1 MFEIQSYIKV
11 NDEFIAIE
19 DIKGNSVYKKMDKR
33 SIEGAI
39 TIKYY
44 TQIIL
49 DLTYWDYIEELWLSI
64 IAMLE
69 EYKINEY
76 AKMLFPDQPV
86 SLEIVKD
93 RNEMSILRISHK
105 NQKQSF
111 YLPEKEFIKSLAL
124 AYNDFSSFLND

>member
-49 DLTYWDYIEELWLSI
+49 DLTYWDYIEELWLYI

-93 RNEMSILRISHK
+93 RNEMIILRISYK

-124 AYNDFSSFLND
+124 AFNDFSSFLND

>member
-111 YLPEKEFIKSLAL
+111 YLPEKEFIKSLTL
-124 AYNDFSSFLND
+124 AFNDFSSFLND

>member
-93 RNEMSILRISHK
+93 RNEMIILRISHK

-124 AYNDFSSFLND
+124 AFNDFSSFLND

>member
-44 TQIIL
+44 TQIL
-49 DLTYWDYIEELWLSI
+49 GLYRR
-64 IAMLE
+64 
-69 EYKINEY
+69 
-76 AKMLFPDQPV
+76 
-86 SLEIVKD
+86 IVALYYCYV
-93 RNEMSILRISHK
+93 RRI
-105 NQKQSF
+105 
-111 YLPEKEFIKSLAL
+111 
-124 AYNDFSSFLND
+124 

>member
-44 TQIIL
+44 SQIIL

-111 YLPEKEFIKSLAL
+111 YLPEKEFIKSLVL
-124 AYNDFSSFLND
+124 AFNDFSSFLND

>member
-49 DLTYWDYIEELWLSI
+49 GAPLIT
-64 IAMLE
+64 
-69 EYKINEY
+69 
-76 AKMLFPDQPV
+76 P
-86 SLEIVKD
+86 
-93 RNEMSILRISHK
+93 
-105 NQKQSF
+105 
-111 YLPEKEFIKSLAL
+111 
-124 AYNDFSSFLND
+124 

>member
-44 TQIIL
+44 SQIIL

-124 AYNDFSSFLND
+124 AFNDFSSFLND

>member
-49 DLTYWDYIEELWLSI
+49 DLTYWDYIEELWLYI

-111 YLPEKEFIKSLAL
+111 YLPEKEFIKSLVL
-124 AYNDFSSFLND
+124 AFNDFSSFLND

>member
-93 RNEMSILRISHK
+93 RNEISILRISQN

-124 AYNDFSSFLND
+124 AFNDFSSFLND

>member
-124 AYNDFSSFLND
+124 AFNDFSSYLND

>member
-49 DLTYWDYIEELWLSI
+49 DLTYWDYIEELWLYI

-76 AKMLFPDQPV
+76 AKMLLPDQPV

-124 AYNDFSSFLND
+124 AFNDFSSFLND

>member
-64 IAMLE
+64 IAIFE
-69 EYKINEY
+69 DSNIHEY
-76 AKMLFPDQPV
+76 AKMLSPDQPV

-124 AYNDFSSFLND
+124 AFNDFSSFLND

>member
-93 RNEMSILRISHK
+93 RNEMSILRISHN

-124 AYNDFSSFLND
+124 AFNDFSSFLND

>member
-49 DLTYWDYIEELWLSI
+49 DLTYWDYIEELWLYI

-86 SLEIVKD
+86 SLEIVKN
-93 RNEMSILRISHK
+93 RNEMCILRISHK

-111 YLPEKEFIKSLAL
+111 CLPEKEFIKSLAL
-124 AYNDFSSFLND
+124 AFNDFSSFLND

>member
-111 YLPEKEFIKSLAL
+111 YLPEKEFIKSLVL
-124 AYNDFSSFLND
+124 AFNDFSSFLND

>member
-111 YLPEKEFIKSLAL
+111 YLPEKEFINSLAL
-124 AYNDFSSFLND
+124 AFNDFSSFLND

>member
-49 DLTYWDYIEELWLSI
+49 DLTYWDYIEELWLYI

-124 AYNDFSSFLND
+124 AFNDFSSFLND

>member
-19 DIKGNSVYKKMDKR
+19 DIKGNSVYKKMDKT

-124 AYNDFSSFLND
+124 AFNDFSSFLND

>member
-124 AYNDFSSFLND
+124 AFNDFSSFLND

>member
-111 YLPEKEFIKSLAL
+111 FLPEKEFIKSLAL
-124 AYNDFSSFLND
+124 AFNDFSSFLND